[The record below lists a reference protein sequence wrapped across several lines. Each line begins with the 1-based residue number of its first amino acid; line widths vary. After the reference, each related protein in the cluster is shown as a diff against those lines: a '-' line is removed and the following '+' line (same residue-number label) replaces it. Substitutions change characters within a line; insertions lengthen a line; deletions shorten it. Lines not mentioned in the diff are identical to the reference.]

1 MFYDYAGILS
11 TELHMEGI
19 AHGSY
24 STFSKSV
31 TGWEHPATGCHPDAK
46 AVDTIHTFLQL
57 ASGWVSEE
65 ELAD

>member
-1 MFYDYAGILS
+1 
-11 TELHMEGI
+11 MEGI